1 MVVLSGMS
9 SMEQMEDN
17 LSFMRDFK
25 PLDEAENAAIEKA
38 RITFASIDKIP
49 CTSCGYCVPG
59 CPMEIRIPN
68 IFRVMNTYK
77 VYGQLAVAKREYNFA
92 RGSSSASDCICF
104 RLYRMRS
111 VRGSM
116 SAASADHRSARGSGG
131 GPGGVIPEKTSFTA
145 WMRRCFEPGIHT
157 DQV

>member
-1 MVVLSGMS
+1 MITCSFVMDRKAYISP
-9 SMEQMEDN
+9 EQN
-17 LSFMRDFK
+17 
-25 PLDEAENAAIEKA
+25 A

-92 RGSSSASDCICF
+92 RGSSSASDCIGCAQCEGACPQH
-104 RLYRMRS
+104 LPIIDLLAE
-111 VRGSM
+111 V
-116 SAASADHRSARGSGG
+116 AEVLEA
-131 GPGGVIPEKTSFTA
+131 
-145 WMRRCFEPGIHT
+145 
-157 DQV
+157 